1 MTTAEQNVDSV
12 PEGTLIRR
20 SRWLAITAIM
30 TALALVGNYALVA
43 IPNVELGSCILFTTA
58 YVFGLVMAVWCTL
71 MMSVLFSVFNPWGSF
86 VPQIWFSQLLGW
98 LLMDFVAAI
107 MGHNTLERQKKT
119 GHLELGIVGAVVTV
133 FFDLIT
139 DLGFSW
145 TSGLPYT
152 ETVIIGLPFM
162 IVHVTSNAIIFG
174 TLIPSVDYIIRHSL
188 RSRIWEQTVQEMP
201 VLSEG

>member
-1 MTTAEQNVDSV
+1 
-12 PEGTLIRR
+12 
-20 SRWLAITAIM
+20 
-30 TALALVGNYALVA
+30 
-43 IPNVELGSCILFTTA
+43 
-58 YVFGLVMAVWCTL
+58 
-71 MMSVLFSVFNPWGSF
+71 
-86 VPQIWFSQLLGW
+86 
-98 LLMDFVAAI
+98 
-107 MGHNTLERQKKT
+107 MGHNTQERQKRT
-119 GHLELGIVGAVVTV
+119 GYLELGIVGAVVTV

-145 TSGLPYT
+145 TLGLPYT

-174 TLIPSVDYIIRHSL
+174 TLIPCVDYIIQHSL